1 MTSGLEWVRG
11 AAGDTCLQGAHV
23 TRASDLLFLSSRARF
38 EPGEAIRGG
47 IPVIFPWFGDD
58 PLKAGRGAHG
68 FARRKPW
75 RLLEREERGGE
86 LRVLLELVEDAETL
100 RLWPHRFC
108 ARLEAHFGAD
118 LRVRFEVL
126 NTGDAPLRYEQALHT
141 YLAVGDVRQVELR
154 GLESARYLDK
164 LDGCAEKPAAGAP
177 LCFAGPVDRVY
188 LDTDATCELIDAT
201 LARRLT
207 IEKQGSRT
215 TVVWNPW
222 SQVAER
228 MADLGD
234 EWPRFACV
242 ESASTGAHAIEL
254 APGASHALVVRIR
267 KL

>member
-38 EPGEAIRGG
+38 EPGQAIRGG

-75 RLLEREERGGE
+75 RLLEREERDGD
-86 LRVLLELVEDAETL
+86 LRLLLELVEDAETL
-100 RLWPHRFC
+100 ALWPHRFR

-118 LRVRFEVL
+118 LRVRFEVE
-126 NTGDAPLRYEQALHT
+126 NTGDAPLRYEEALHT

-154 GLESARYLDK
+154 GLEKVRYVDK
-164 LDGCAEKPAAGAP
+164 LQAFAEQPAAGAP
-177 LCFAGPVDRVY
+177 LRFTGPVDRVY
-188 LDTDATCELIDAT
+188 LDTAAACELVDPV
-201 LARRLT
+201 LGRRLA

-222 SQVAER
+222 SEAAAR

-242 ESASTGAHAIEL
+242 ESANTGEHAVDL
-254 APGASHALVVRIR
+254 APGASHALGVRVR

>member
-11 AAGDTCLQGAHV
+11 AAGDICLQGAHV

-38 EPGEAIRGG
+38 ERGQAIRGG

-58 PLKAGRGAHG
+58 PLRLGRGAHG

-75 RLLEREERGGE
+75 RLLEREERDGE
-86 LRVLLELVEDAETL
+86 LRVLLEFVEDEETL
-100 RLWPHRFC
+100 ALWPHRFR
-108 ARLEAHFGAD
+108 ARLEARFGAD
-118 LRVRFEVL
+118 LRVRFEVE
-126 NTGDAPLRYEQALHT
+126 NTGDAPFRYEEALHT
-141 YLAVGDVRQVELR
+141 YLAVGDVRHIELR

-164 LDGCAEKPAAGAP
+164 LDGFAERPAATAP
-177 LCFAGPVDRVY
+177 LRFSGPVDRVY
-188 LDTDATCELIDAT
+188 LDTTATCELLDAP
-201 LARRLT
+201 LARRLA

-222 SQVAER
+222 SQAAER

-234 EWPRFACV
+234 QWTRLVCV
-242 ESASTGAHAIEL
+242 ESANTGAHAIEL
-254 APGASHALVVRIR
+254 APGASHALAVRIQ

>member
-38 EPGEAIRGG
+38 EPGQAIRGG
-47 IPVIFPWFGDD
+47 VPVIFPWFGDD

-234 EWPRFACV
+234 EWPRFVCV
-242 ESASTGAHAIEL
+242 ESANTGAHAIEL